1 MNKKYKYR
9 LFWTI
14 YRICI
19 VLLLPILVI
28 VYLLHY
34 FNEFV
39 VYLGEVLKDKII
51 ELKEEEL

>member
-1 MNKKYKYR
+1 MKNKYKYR

-28 VYLLHY
+28 AYLLHS

-39 VYLGEVLKDKII
+39 VPWGERLKDKII
-51 ELKEEEL
+51 ELKDE